1 MKKILAVLL
10 VTLLVLTGCKST
22 PNDNP
27 SADHDGKINVVAT
40 TTMIKDLVEIVGGD
54 KVAVNG
60 MMVAGVD
67 PHLYKAK
74 PSDVKAIQEAD
85 IVAFNGVHL
94 EAKLDDVLSGLEGSG
109 KNIIKL
115 EDALEPSDIINDEEQ
130 GGHDPHIWFDVNL
143 WKKSAQHVAN
153 KLSDFDSENKDFY
166 QTNAANYIT
175 ELNDME
181 GYIKNRIEEIPE
193 EQRVLVTAH
202 DAFAYFGRY
211 FGVHV
216 EAIQGISTQSE
227 AGIADIN
234 DVSDLI
240 VSRKIKAIYTESS
253 VPKKTIESLQAAVKD
268 RGFDV
273 SIGGEI
279 YSDSLKEDTSY
290 IETYKINVD
299 TIVDNLK

>member
-10 VTLLVLTGCKST
+10 VSLLVLTGCKSA
-22 PNDNP
+22 PDKP
-27 SADHDGKINVVAT
+27 STEKEGKLNVVAT
-40 TTMIKDLVEIVGGD
+40 TTMIKDLVEIIGGD
-54 KVAVNG
+54 KVTVNG

-85 IVAFNGVHL
+85 VVAFNGVHL
-94 EAKLDDVLSGLEGSG
+94 EAKLDDVLSDLEGSG

-115 EDALEPSDIINDEEQ
+115 EDALVPSDIINDEEQ

-143 WKKSAQHVAN
+143 WKKSAQHVAD
-153 KLSDFDSENKDFY
+153 KLSAFDAENKDYY
-166 QTNAANYIT
+166 QNNATQYVS
-175 ELNDME
+175 ELSDMDT
-181 GYIKNRIEEIPE
+181 YIKNRIAEIPE
-193 EQRVLVTAH
+193 QQRVLVTAH

-234 DVSDLI
+234 KVSDLI
-240 VSRKIKAIYTESS
+240 VDRKIKAIYTESS

-279 YSDSLKEDTSY
+279 YSDSLKEDASY

>member
-1 MKKILAVLL
+1 
-10 VTLLVLTGCKST
+10 
-22 PNDNP
+22 
-27 SADHDGKINVVAT
+27 
-40 TTMIKDLVEIVGGD
+40 
-54 KVAVNG
+54 
-60 MMVAGVD
+60 
-67 PHLYKAK
+67 
-74 PSDVKAIQEAD
+74 DVKAIQEAD
-85 IVAFNGVHL
+85 VVAFNGVHL

-115 EDALEPSDIINDEEQ
+115 EDALEPSDIINDDEQ

-143 WKKSAQHVAN
+143 WKKSAQHVAD
-153 KLSDFDSENKDFY
+153 KLSEFDAENKDYY
-166 QTNAANYIT
+166 QQNAAQYVS
-175 ELNDME
+175 ELVDMDT
-181 GYIKNRIEEIPE
+181 YIKNRIAEIPE
-193 EQRVLVTAH
+193 QQRVLVTAH

-234 DVSDLI
+234 KVSDLI
-240 VSRKIKAIYTESS
+240 VDRKIKAIYTESS

-279 YSDSLKEDTSY
+279 YSDSLKEDASY

>member
-10 VTLLVLTGCKST
+10 VSLLVLTGCKSAL
-22 PNDNP
+22 NNP
-27 SADHDGKINVVAT
+27 STENDGKINVVAT
-40 TTMIKDLVEIVGGD
+40 TTMIKDLVEIIGGD
-54 KVAVNG
+54 KVSVNG

-85 IVAFNGVHL
+85 VVAFNGVHL

-115 EDALEPSDIINDEEQ
+115 EDALEPSDIINDDEQ

-143 WKKSAQHVAN
+143 WKKSAQHVAD
-153 KLSDFDSENKDFY
+153 KLSEFDAENKDYY
-166 QTNAANYIT
+166 QQNAAQYVS
-175 ELNDME
+175 ELVDMDT
-181 GYIKNRIEEIPE
+181 YIKNRIAEIPE
-193 EQRVLVTAH
+193 QQRVLVTAH

-234 DVSDLI
+234 KVSDLI
-240 VSRKIKAIYTESS
+240 VDRKIKAIYTESS

-279 YSDSLKEDTSY
+279 YSDSLKEDASY

>member
-10 VTLLVLTGCKST
+10 VSLLVLTGCKSA
-22 PNDNP
+22 PNNP
-27 SADHDGKINVVAT
+27 STENDGKINVVAT
-40 TTMIKDLVEIVGGD
+40 TTMIKDLVEIIGGD
-54 KVAVNG
+54 KVSVNG

-74 PSDVKAIQEAD
+74 PSDVKAIQEAEV
-85 IVAFNGVHL
+85 VAFNGVHL

-115 EDALEPSDIINDEEQ
+115 EDALEPSDIINDDEQ

-143 WKKSAQHVAN
+143 WKKSAQHVAD
-153 KLSDFDSENKDFY
+153 KLSEFDAENKDYY
-166 QTNAANYIT
+166 QQNAAQYVS
-175 ELNDME
+175 ELVDMDT
-181 GYIKNRIEEIPE
+181 YIKNRIAEIPE
-193 EQRVLVTAH
+193 QQRVLVTAH

-234 DVSDLI
+234 KVSDLI
-240 VSRKIKAIYTESS
+240 VDRKIKAIYTESS

-279 YSDSLKEDTSY
+279 YSDSLKEDASY

>member
-10 VTLLVLTGCKST
+10 VSLLVLTGCKSA
-22 PNDNP
+22 PDKP
-27 SADHDGKINVVAT
+27 STEKEGKLNVVAT
-40 TTMIKDLVEIVGGD
+40 TTMIKDLVEIIGGD
-54 KVAVNG
+54 KVTVSG

-85 IVAFNGVHL
+85 VVAFNGVHL

-115 EDALEPSDIINDEEQ
+115 EDALVPSDIINDEEQ

-143 WKKSAQHVAN
+143 WKKSAQHVAD
-153 KLSDFDSENKDFY
+153 KLSAFDAENKDYY
-166 QTNAANYIT
+166 QNNATQYVS
-175 ELNDME
+175 ELSDMDT
-181 GYIKNRIEEIPE
+181 YIKNRIAEIPE
-193 EQRVLVTAH
+193 QQRVLVTAH

-234 DVSDLI
+234 KVSDLI
-240 VSRKIKAIYTESS
+240 VDRKIKAIYTESS

-279 YSDSLKEDTSY
+279 YSDSLKEDASY

>member
-10 VTLLVLTGCKST
+10 VSLLVLTGCKSA
-22 PNDNP
+22 PDKP
-27 SADHDGKINVVAT
+27 STEKEGKLNVVAT
-40 TTMIKDLVEIVGGD
+40 TTMIKDLVEIIGGD
-54 KVAVNG
+54 KVTVNG

-85 IVAFNGVHL
+85 VVAFNGVHL

-115 EDALEPSDIINDEEQ
+115 EDALVPSDIINDEEQ

-143 WKKSAQHVAN
+143 WKKSAQHVAD
-153 KLSDFDSENKDFY
+153 KLSAFDAENKDYY
-166 QTNAANYIT
+166 QNNATQYVS
-175 ELNDME
+175 ELSDMDT
-181 GYIKNRIEEIPE
+181 YIKNRIAEIPE
-193 EQRVLVTAH
+193 QQRVLVTAH

-234 DVSDLI
+234 KVSDLI
-240 VSRKIKAIYTESS
+240 VDRKIKAIYTESS

-279 YSDSLKEDTSY
+279 YSDSLKEDASY